1 MLNVAIVEDDDA
13 AATKLQACLDQY
25 TGTDGVRFNVTRF
38 VEATSFLEGY
48 KPSYDLV
55 FMDIEMP
62 NMNGMEAARRLREI
76 DEQVVLIFVTNMAQF
91 AAKGYEVDALDYI
104 VKPFSYP
111 DFERKLKRA
120 VRLCERGSESIVISQ
135 HGGTVRLLLREIKYM
150 EVRGHS
156 LIFHTET
163 SVEQGSGTL
172 SDAQEKLS
180 DKGFLRC
187 SKAFL
192 VNVRHIRE
200 IHGNTVLLTDGEEL
214 PIGRAFKKTFME
226 SFAQAIGTGN
236 VL

>member
-13 AATKLQACLDQY
+13 AAAKLQACLDQY
-25 TGTDGVRFNVTRF
+25 TGTDGVRFNATRF

-62 NMNGMEAARRLREI
+62 NMNGMEAARRLREV

-120 VRLCERGSESIVISQ
+120 VRLCEHESDAIVVSQ
-135 HGGTVRLLLREIKYM
+135 QGGTVRLLLREIEYL
-150 EVRGHS
+150 EVRGHN
-156 LIFHTET
+156 LILHAE
-163 SVEQGSGTL
+163 SGVVHGSGTL
-172 SDAQEKLS
+172 AEAQERLG

-187 SKAFL
+187 AKAFL
-192 VNVRHIRE
+192 VNARHIRE
-200 IHGNTVLLTDGEEL
+200 VRGSTLLMADGTEL
-214 PIGRAFKKTFME
+214 PIGRAFRKTFME
-226 SFAQAIGTGN
+226 GLTRAMGVGN